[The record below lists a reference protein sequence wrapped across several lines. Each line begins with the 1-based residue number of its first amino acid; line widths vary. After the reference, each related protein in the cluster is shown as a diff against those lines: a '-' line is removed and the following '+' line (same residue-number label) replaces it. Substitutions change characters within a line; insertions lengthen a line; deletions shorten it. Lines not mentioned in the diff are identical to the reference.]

1 MGGRQARVGVDIGR
15 MSTVAPNNH
24 QADAFGWSASS
35 RLDDQGPSSGR
46 CPAVSAQADSRA
58 MPLVRVNDPAAMPE
72 LVAALRD
79 NGCLATQ
86 VRHDACIVS
95 LPFGDDEYLA
105 VELGFFLKAW
115 RLSRPAF
122 AAEVV
127 A

>member
-1 MGGRQARVGVDIGR
+1 MGGRQASADVDIGR
-15 MSTVAPNNH
+15 MSTVAPSNH

-35 RLDDQGPSSGR
+35 RFDDQGPSSGR
-46 CPAVSAQADSRA
+46 CPAASAEADCRA

-72 LVAALRD
+72 LVAALRE
-79 NGCLATQ
+79 NGCLAAQ

-115 RLSRPAF
+115 RQSRPAF
-122 AAEVV
+122 SAEVI

>member
-1 MGGRQARVGVDIGR
+1 MGGRQARGGVDNGR
-15 MSTVAPNNH
+15 MSTVARTNH

-35 RLDDQGPSSGR
+35 RFDDQGPSSGR
-46 CPAVSAQADSRA
+46 FPPTSARADSRA

-72 LVAALRD
+72 LVAALRE
-79 NGCLATQ
+79 NGCLAAQ

-95 LPFGDDEYLA
+95 LPFGDDEYLE

-122 AAEVV
+122 SAEVI

>member
-1 MGGRQARVGVDIGR
+1 MGGRQARGGVDNGR
-15 MSTVAPNNH
+15 MSTVAPSNH

-35 RLDDQGPSSGR
+35 RFDDQGPSYGR
-46 CPAVSAQADSRA
+46 CPAVSARADSRA

-72 LVAALRD
+72 LVAALRE
-79 NGCLATQ
+79 NGCLAAQ

-95 LPFGDDEYLA
+95 LPFGDDEYLE

-122 AAEVV
+122 SAEVI

>member
-1 MGGRQARVGVDIGR
+1 MGGRPGCRGVDNGR
-15 MSTVAPNNH
+15 MSTVAPSNH

-35 RLDDQGPSSGR
+35 RFDGKGPTSGR
-46 CPAVSAQADSRA
+46 SPAISASADSRA

-72 LVAALRD
+72 LVAALRE
-79 NGCLATQ
+79 NGCLAAQ

-95 LPFGDDEYLA
+95 LPFGDDEYLE

-115 RLSRPAF
+115 RLTRPTF
-122 AAEVV
+122 SAEVI